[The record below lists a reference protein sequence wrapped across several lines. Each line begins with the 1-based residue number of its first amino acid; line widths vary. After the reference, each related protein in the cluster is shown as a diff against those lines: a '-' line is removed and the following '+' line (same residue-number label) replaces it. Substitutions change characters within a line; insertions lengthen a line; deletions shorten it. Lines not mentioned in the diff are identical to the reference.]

1 MEQRPRSSVGLE
13 VDACAPAAPGHAD
26 GLATRRELTSR
37 LGARLAADRQLSAS
51 GRRRRRPRFV
61 PPRKATSRPGGHHGT
76 ARDGLLSLSGW
87 AALAALF
94 TLPALETPAFLGLV
108 LPGELALLLGGVLA
122 HQDRIP
128 WPAPWPSGSLGPWP
142 ATRPATG
149 SATAGATPAQL
160 TLGRRVGPARL
171 HTVKG
176 LLLRGGARALVVGRC
191 TAGARVLLPGL
202 GRHARA
208 RYRVFVLWT
217 GVAAMVWAVAHV
229 LLGYAAGAGWRHAH
243 HLSGPAGIA
252 LAVAV
257 VVAAAVA
264 WLVHGPAR
272 RHEDEPARST
282 SRSGSRSDPAARAG
296 VPGPHREPGELDR
309 VCDCYGPVTR
319 GES

>member
-1 MEQRPRSSVGLE
+1 MVVADAMEQRPRSSVGLE
-13 VDACAPAAPGHAD
+13 VDSVHNCCGRHAD

-37 LGARLAADRQLSAS
+37 LGARLTADRQLSAS

-61 PPRKATSRPGGHHGT
+61 PPRKATNRPGGHHGT

-108 LPGELALLLGGVLA
+108 LPGELARLLGGVLA

-128 WPAPWPSGSLGPWP
+128 WPSGSPGPWP

-149 SATAGATPAQL
+149 SATAGAPPAQL

-191 TAGARVLLPGL
+191 TAGQRRLA
-202 GRHARA
+202 
-208 RYRVFVLWT
+208 W
-217 GVAAMVWAVAHV
+217 M
-229 LLGYAAGAGWRHAH
+229 GAGCPR
-243 HLSGPAGIA
+243 
-252 LAVAV
+252 VAISPV
-257 VVAAAVA
+257 I
-264 WLVHGPAR
+264 P
-272 RHEDEPARST
+272 RSVST
-282 SRSGSRSDPAARAG
+282 CRQGWSS
-296 VPGPHREPGELDR
+296 
-309 VCDCYGPVTR
+309 
-319 GES
+319 